1 MVEDVDGITFA
12 VWKDWLYIRINPFDP
27 VYMKI
32 TKEVR
37 LVFIIANCW
46 TKASNPDSWLH
57 HSNL

>member
-1 MVEDVDGITFA
+1 MVEDVDGIKFA
-12 VWKDWLYIRINPFDP
+12 VWKDWLYIRISPFDH

-46 TKASNPDSWLH
+46 TKGIKSRFLAAS
-57 HSNL
+57 